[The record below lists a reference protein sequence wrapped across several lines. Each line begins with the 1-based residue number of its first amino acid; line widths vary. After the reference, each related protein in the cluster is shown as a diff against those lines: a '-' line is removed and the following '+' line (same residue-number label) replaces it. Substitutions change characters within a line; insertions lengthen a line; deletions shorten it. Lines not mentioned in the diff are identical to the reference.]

1 MALEIVK
8 IFPVHIRE
16 ALANDTWKAGLE
28 EIRVRVGSPL
38 EFIYGGESRYLPEH
52 KGVCIL
58 PSACGYE
65 SGYRMT
71 PEDLREMLNYISDYS
86 LYAYSEEVKE
96 GYLTIEGGHRIGMA
110 GQVVKKDGKVTG
122 LSHITFLNVRIA
134 HEKRGCA
141 DDILPHIRRS
151 DGIYNTLMLSPPG
164 IGKTTFLRDLIR
176 QLSAGNAGTPGMKVG
191 VVDERSE
198 IAACHLGIPQNDLG
212 MRTDIL
218 DGCPKAE
225 GMQMLIR
232 SMSPVV
238 VAVDE
243 LGKEE
248 DFKAVEAVIHCG
260 CRLIATAH
268 GGSVEETL
276 SQPFFQ
282 KLWEA
287 RVFQRYIFLGKHD
300 RAGIVEGIYDENG
313 KCLCTEL

>member
-1 MALEIVK
+1 MEIVK

-176 QLSAGNAGTPGMKVG
+176 QLSAGDAGAPGMKVG

-198 IAACHLGIPQNDLG
+198 IAACHLGTIWAPARMCWTAVRKRRESGCSCAPCRRRFWRWMSLVE
-212 MRTDIL
+212 RRIL
-218 DGCPKAE
+218 
-225 GMQMLIR
+225 R
-232 SMSPVV
+232 
-238 VAVDE
+238 
-243 LGKEE
+243 
-248 DFKAVEAVIHCG
+248 
-260 CRLIATAH
+260 R
-268 GGSVEETL
+268 
-276 SQPFFQ
+276 
-282 KLWEA
+282 
-287 RVFQRYIFLGKHD
+287 
-300 RAGIVEGIYDENG
+300 
-313 KCLCTEL
+313 

>member
-1 MALEIVK
+1 MEIVK

-38 EFIYGGESRYLPEH
+38 EFIYGGESRYLPGRE
-52 KGVCIL
+52 GAYAL

-65 SGYRMT
+65 NGYRMT

-176 QLSAGNAGTPGMKVG
+176 QLSAGDAGAPGMPHATWEFRRTIWVPARMCWTAVRKRRESGCSCAPCRRRFWRWMSLV
-191 VVDERSE
+191 ER
-198 IAACHLGIPQNDLG
+198 
-212 MRTDIL
+212 RIL
-218 DGCPKAE
+218 
-225 GMQMLIR
+225 R
-232 SMSPVV
+232 
-238 VAVDE
+238 
-243 LGKEE
+243 
-248 DFKAVEAVIHCG
+248 
-260 CRLIATAH
+260 R
-268 GGSVEETL
+268 
-276 SQPFFQ
+276 
-282 KLWEA
+282 
-287 RVFQRYIFLGKHD
+287 
-300 RAGIVEGIYDENG
+300 
-313 KCLCTEL
+313 

>member
-1 MALEIVK
+1 MEIVK

-38 EFIYGGESRYLPEH
+38 EFIYGGESRYLPGRE
-52 KGVCIL
+52 GAYAL

-65 SGYRMT
+65 NGYRMT

-176 QLSAGNAGTPGMKVG
+176 QLSAGDAGAPGMKWGLWTSVPRLPHATWEFRRTIWAPARMCWTAVRKRRESG
-191 VVDERSE
+191 CSCAPCRRRFWRWMSLVER
-198 IAACHLGIPQNDLG
+198 
-212 MRTDIL
+212 RIL
-218 DGCPKAE
+218 
-225 GMQMLIR
+225 R
-232 SMSPVV
+232 
-238 VAVDE
+238 
-243 LGKEE
+243 
-248 DFKAVEAVIHCG
+248 
-260 CRLIATAH
+260 R
-268 GGSVEETL
+268 
-276 SQPFFQ
+276 
-282 KLWEA
+282 
-287 RVFQRYIFLGKHD
+287 
-300 RAGIVEGIYDENG
+300 
-313 KCLCTEL
+313 

>member
-1 MALEIVK
+1 MEIVK

-176 QLSAGNAGTPGMKVG
+176 QLSDGNAYGPGLRVG

-198 IAACHLGIPQNDLG
+198 LAGAYRGRPQNDLG
-212 MRTDIL
+212 MRTDVL
-218 DGCPKAE
+218 DACPKAL
-225 GMQMLIR
+225 GMLLLLR
-232 SMSPVV
+232 SMSPQVI
-238 VAVDE
+238 AVDE
-243 LGKEE
+243 LGEEQDLRVLHMAASGGCSLLATVHGAGEE
-248 DFKAVEAVIHCG
+248 DAARRLGGEYMREMFARIVILKG
-260 CRLIATAH
+260 RGRMECRCFE
-268 GGSVEETL
+268 GG
-276 SQPFFQ
+276 
-282 KLWEA
+282 
-287 RVFQRYIFLGKHD
+287 
-300 RAGIVEGIYDENG
+300 
-313 KCLCTEL
+313 